1 MSKINEV
8 NFEDIIQVI
17 VGASALS
24 VPVAFSEES
33 WNLSYTLPI
42 PNIIFI
48 ILLSL
53 LFVNLYSFQGIFQSN
68 IKHRLRVFLLRTLI
82 DYILTLIIVGIVLL
96 GFKSFA
102 FTIRTNNSVKKN
114 NNSLFPSLYGG
125 LLLLMVLIKNR
136 IFVIE

>member
-96 GFKSFA
+96 ALNRLPLLSEPIIALKRIIILSFPASMGAVVVDGFDK
-102 FTIRTNNSVKKN
+102 
-114 NNSLFPSLYGG
+114 
-125 LLLLMVLIKNR
+125 
-136 IFVIE
+136 E